1 MKEKRQEQGEE
12 AVEQDPPRHRH
23 LRFWATLGL
32 SLWAVVAIL
41 VGLGLSGRSIPLP
54 KLVVSAIETRAN
66 RALDGQ
72 AQLRIGDG
80 DLVVTEG
87 FVPQVRL
94 GNVTLIS
101 ARGQRLALISDLRT
115 GLDRDALLSGRL
127 QPSRIRIDGARI
139 AVRRLADGTLDI
151 APGAANLGGEAI
163 APADLID
170 ALDAAFAGPALS
182 RLEDV
187 TVGHVNILFDDRRAE
202 QVWTVNDGHLTLRQG
217 DEGLIANLAFALA
230 GQSATSLGA
239 IEERGSTPPKA
250 EARAEM
256 ELTTD
261 RASPAAALNV
271 RLSGISARD
280 LGRQVPALAWLAALD
295 APMSGTLGTGF
306 DEAGDLRPLDVRLA
320 VGAGALQP
328 TPDTAPVAFRGAT
341 LDLTYDPARYR
352 LSLNDLRIDGNVLQ
366 ARFGG
371 SAWLKGIEDGWPE
384 ALVAQIRLDDLRA
397 DPEGVFADPVSISQG
412 AADLKLTFD
421 PFRLTI
427 GQLALSEGDRRI
439 SGKGEVSAEE
449 DGWAVA
455 FDVGINAI
463 ATEKLLAL
471 WPLGAVPKT
480 RVWLAENVAAGDL
493 YDVKAALRL
502 RPGTEPR
509 FALDYRFR
517 EAEVRFMR
525 TLPPI
530 VSGAGYA
537 TISDNAYVLV
547 VERGQV
553 HAPEGGD
560 LDIAG
565 SVLKVP
571 DIRLKPSP
579 IEITLK
585 SDSTITAALSI
596 LDEPP
601 LSLMSKA
608 GQPVD
613 LAEGRAELTSV
624 LKFVPKPKLLVADV
638 AFDVSGTLLDVDS
651 DRVVPGHLLE
661 GAALTIAAD
670 NEGMSI
676 GGAARYDG
684 IPVEGLWAQTFG
696 PEAKGRSVVDGKI
709 AITPDTLKR
718 LSIALPDGAVKGEGW
733 GTFHLDLAKDAATAF
748 RLNSDLAGLTLAI
761 PEVGWS
767 KVAKTRG
774 ELKISGALGKPV
786 RVDALSFDAGGL
798 KAAGKITL
806 GADGAFETA
815 RFPEVTLGDW
825 FTGDV
830 TLKGRGAGKSVGLT
844 VSGGSADMRR
854 ATFGGSGGARG
865 DRPPLEIALDQ
876 LRISSGL
883 AITGFKGSFTAGG
896 AGLSGAFAGLVNG
909 RAPITGEVV
918 PDPGGRSAF
927 RVRSDDAGR
936 AMAAAGIYES
946 GRGGRLELTLRPVG
960 VAGSYDG
967 ALGIRNIRIVGA
979 PALAGLLNAISVVGL
994 ISELQGDGIIFTDVA
1009 GRFRLTPEAIEIQ
1022 EGSAIGP
1029 SLGVSAAGL
1038 YWSGEGRFDL
1048 QGVISPL
1055 YLVNGIG
1062 QIFSRQRDG
1071 LFGFNYTLKGT
1082 RESFTVGVNP
1092 LSILTPG
1099 MFRNLFR
1106 KAPPSLPGAQSES
1119 PGG

>member
-1 MKEKRQEQGEE
+1 MEEKRQERDEE
-12 AVEQDPPRHRH
+12 AVEAVLRRRGH

-32 SLWAVVAIL
+32 SLWAVVAVL

-54 KLVVSAIETRAN
+54 QILVSSIETRAN
-66 RALDGQ
+66 RALDGK

-94 GNVTLIS
+94 VNVTLIS

-115 GLDRDALLSGRL
+115 GLDRDALLSGEL
-127 QPSRIRIDGARI
+127 QPSRIRISGARI
-139 AVRRLADGTLDI
+139 AVRRLVDGTLDV
-151 APGAANLGGEAI
+151 APGAANLGGRAV
-163 APADLID
+163 APAELID
-170 ALDAAFAGPALS
+170 ALDAAFAGPALA
-182 RLEDV
+182 RLEEI
-187 TVGHVNILFDDRRAE
+187 TVDHVNLLFDDRRAE
-202 QVWTVNDGHLTLRQG
+202 QVWTVNDGRLTLRRG
-217 DEGLIANLAFALA
+217 DKGLVANLAFALA

-239 IEERGSTPPKA
+239 IEERGSVPQKA

-261 RASPAAALNV
+261 RSSPAAALNV

-306 DEAGDLRPLDVRLA
+306 DEQGDLRPLDVRLSI
-320 VGAGALQP
+320 GAGALQP
-328 TPDTAPVAFRGAT
+328 TSDTAPVEFRGAT

-352 LSLNDLRIDGNVLQ
+352 LSLNDLRIDGTVLKAQ
-366 ARFGG
+366 LGG

-384 ALVAQIRLDDLRA
+384 ALVAQIRLDELRA
-397 DPEGVFADPVSISQG
+397 DPAGVFADPVSISQG

-427 GQLALSEGDRRI
+427 GQLALSDGDRRI
-439 SGKGEVSAEE
+439 SGRGEVSAEE

-480 RVWLAENVAAGDL
+480 REWLAKNVAAGDL

-530 VSGAGYA
+530 VNGAGYA

-547 VERGQV
+547 VEKGQV
-553 HAPEGGD
+553 HAPRGGD

-571 DIRLKPSP
+571 DIRLKPTP

-585 SDSTITAALSI
+585 SESAITAALSV

-601 LSLMSKA
+601 LSLLSKSD
-608 GQPVD
+608 QPVD

-624 LKFVPKPKLLVADV
+624 LKFVPKPKLTVADV
-638 AFDVSGTLLDVDS
+638 AFDVSGSLRDVRS
-651 DRVVPGHLLE
+651 DRIVPGHLLE

-684 IPVEGLWAQTFG
+684 IPVEGVWAQKFG
-696 PEAKGRSVVDGKI
+696 PEAKGRSIVDGKI
-709 AITPDTLKR
+709 AISPETLKR
-718 LSIALPDGAVKGEGW
+718 LSITLPDGAVKGEGW
-733 GTFHLDLAKDAATAF
+733 GAFHLDLVKDAPTPF
-748 RLNSDLAGLTLAI
+748 RLTSDLGGLTLAI

-767 KVAKTRG
+767 KAAKTRG
-774 ELKISGALGKPV
+774 DLQIAGLLGKPA
-786 RVDALSFDAGGL
+786 RIDRFALDAGGL
-798 KAAGKITL
+798 QAAGAITL
-806 GADGAFETA
+806 RPDGGFEAA

-825 FTGDV
+825 FKGNVALT
-830 TLKGRGAGKSVGLT
+830 GRGAGKAVGLT
-844 VSGGSADMRR
+844 VSGGSADLRR
-854 ATFGGSGGARG
+854 ATFGGGGGARG

-896 AGLSGAFAGLVNG
+896 AGLSGTFAGLVNG
-909 RAPITGEVV
+909 RAPIAGEVV

-927 RVRSDDAGR
+927 RIRSDDAGR

-960 VAGSYDG
+960 AAGTYDG
-967 ALGIRNIRIVGA
+967 SLSIGNIRVVGA

-994 ISELQGDGIIFTDVA
+994 ISELQGDGIVFTDVA

-1071 LFGFNYTLKGT
+1071 LFGFNYTLTGT
-1082 RESFTVGVNP
+1082 RDSFTVGVNP

-1106 KAPPSLPGAQSES
+1106 KAPPSLPGTVPDS